1 MDEIDKSMIFSDNT
15 KNNSQRSFDEN
26 IEDDY
31 S

>member
-15 KNNSQRSFDEN
+15 KNNSQISFDEN